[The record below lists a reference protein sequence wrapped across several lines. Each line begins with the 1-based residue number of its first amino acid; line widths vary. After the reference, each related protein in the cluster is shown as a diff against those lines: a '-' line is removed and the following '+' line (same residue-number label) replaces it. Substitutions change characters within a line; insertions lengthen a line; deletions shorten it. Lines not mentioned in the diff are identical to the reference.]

1 MRRYLIIILA
11 IIVAFLVFI
20 AVLFLL
26 KKISKKNSVF
36 YASLSG
42 LISFIVV
49 ILTCFLY
56 LESESGD
63 IDLKYSPPKYIN
75 GKVMGG
81 KFDNK

>member
-36 YASLSG
+36 YATLSG
-42 LISFIVV
+42 FVTFIAV

-56 LESESGD
+56 LERDSSD
-63 IDLKYSPPKYIN
+63 INLKYNPPKYIN
-75 GKVMGG
+75 GKVLDGEFS
-81 KFDNK
+81 K